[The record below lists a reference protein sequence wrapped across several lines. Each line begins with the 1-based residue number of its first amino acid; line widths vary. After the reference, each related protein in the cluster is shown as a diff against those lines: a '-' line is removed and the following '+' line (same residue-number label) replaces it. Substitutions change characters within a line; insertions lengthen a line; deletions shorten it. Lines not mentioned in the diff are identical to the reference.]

1 MSTNPTASILEH
13 FEGLTDPRVERTKE
27 HQLLDIIA
35 IALCA
40 VICGAEGWTQVEEW
54 GRSKETWLRT
64 FLALPNGIPSHDT
77 FGRLFA
83 RLDGAAF
90 QACFVAWVQAVYD
103 LTAGQVIAVDGKTLR
118 RSHDR
123 YIGKAAIHMV
133 SAWASAN
140 HLVLGQ
146 RKVADKS
153 NEITAIPLLLEVL
166 ALKGCI
172 VTIDAMGCQKAIAQK
187 IVTGEADY
195 VLALKAN
202 QGDFHHEAV
211 ALFTY
216 ADKLDF
222 HKVRHD
228 HHTTIEKDHG
238 RIEIRHCWTVDDP
251 AFLRALPE
259 HEKWPNLNTLVKVEA
274 ERRWP
279 HKTEREARYYITSL
293 PSNAAKVLQALR
305 THWSIENQLHW
316 VLDVAFREDD
326 SRVRQGDAPQ
336 NFAILRHMALNL
348 LMQESSLK
356 GGIQTKRL
364 KAAWDHSYLLKVL
377 HH

>member
-1 MSTNPTASILEH
+1 
-13 FEGLTDPRVERTKE
+13 
-27 HQLLDIIA
+27 
-35 IALCA
+35 
-40 VICGAEGWTQVEEW
+40 
-54 GRSKETWLRT
+54 
-64 FLALPNGIPSHDT
+64 
-77 FGRLFA
+77 
-83 RLDGAAF
+83 
-90 QACFVAWVQAVYD
+90 
-103 LTAGQVIAVDGKTLR
+103 
-118 RSHDR
+118 
-123 YIGKAAIHMV
+123 MV
-133 SAWASAN
+133 SAWASTN

-153 NEITAIPLLLEVL
+153 NEITAIPHLLEVL

-216 ADKLDF
+216 AHKLDF

-259 HEKWPNLNTLVKVEA
+259 KRSEKVKVV
-274 ERRWP
+274 P
-279 HKTEREARYYITSL
+279 
-293 PSNAAKVLQALR
+293 NGAA
-305 THWSIENQLHW
+305 
-316 VLDVAFREDD
+316 
-326 SRVRQGDAPQ
+326 
-336 NFAILRHMALNL
+336 
-348 LMQESSLK
+348 
-356 GGIQTKRL
+356 
-364 KAAWDHSYLLKVL
+364 
-377 HH
+377 